1 MKNKGVTRTLLITAV
16 LLMTVL
22 LAAPLFAGGKQES
35 PSGGAEAEKPIKI
48 AYVCKMLTHPWFQAE
63 EAGAKAKAEELGV
76 EYIGID
82 ANLDDEAFMQGVES
96 ALAQGVDGLM
106 VCITDTEMGPS
117 VYDMVVKDAGI
128 PLVTIN
134 DPFVDSSGKPV
145 PHVGLDTYGTCY
157 IGGEAMAELAKERG
171 FFEPGNVVKVM
182 SVDVSFKSFLH
193 ERTMGFQAAIIDNT
207 PLTEADMITEDNE
220 TGMFEQVLP
229 VAQAIINSHPEV
241 THWLVTGL
249 NDDSAVAPLRA
260 FEEAGF
266 PMENVIAC
274 GMGGYSLSYEEFAKG
289 NKNYLAIKLD
299 PASHGSEGV
308 RVLYEAITTGNPIGD
323 LTTTS
328 GFVVG
333 YDEYKNYSWD

>member
-1 MKNKGVTRTLLITAV
+1 MRKKGTKLTLALV
-16 LLMTVL
+16 MV
-22 LAAPLFAGGKQES
+22 LAAALFAL
-35 PSGGAEAEKPIKI
+35 PLIATGAEKDTEDDQIKI

-63 EAGAKAKAEELGV
+63 EKGAKEMAAKLGV

-96 ALAQGVDGLM
+96 ALAQGVDGIA
-106 VCITDTEMGPS
+106 VCITDAEMGPV
-117 VYDMVVKDAGI
+117 VYDMVVKEAGI

-134 DPFVDSSGKPV
+134 DPFVDSSGNQV

-157 IGGEAMAELAKERG
+157 IGGKAMAELAKERG
-171 FFEPGNVVKVM
+171 FFAPGNVVKVM
-182 SVDVSFKSFLH
+182 SVNVSFKSFLH
-193 ERTMGFQAAIIDNT
+193 ERTMGYQDAIIENS
-207 PLTEADMITEDNE
+207 PLTKDDMITEDNE

-229 VAQAIINSHPEV
+229 VAQSILNSHPEA

-266 PMENVIAC
+266 DMDNVIAC
-274 GMGGYSLSYEEFAKG
+274 GLGGYSLSYEEFSKG

-299 PASHGSEGV
+299 PESHGAEGI
-308 RVLYEAITTGNPIGD
+308 RVLYESITTGDPIGD

-333 YDEYKNYSWD
+333 YDEYENYSWD

>member
-1 MKNKGVTRTLLITAV
+1 MRKRVTKLSLVAVAVLTAV
-16 LLMTVL
+16 A
-22 LAAPLFAGGKQES
+22 LAALPLFAMS
-35 PSGGAEAEKPIKI
+35 PDENGDKEDEQIKI

-63 EAGAKAKAEELGV
+63 EKGAKEMAAKLGV

-96 ALAQGVDGLM
+96 ALAQGVDGIA
-106 VCITDTEMGPS
+106 VCITDAEMGPV
-117 VYDMVVKDAGI
+117 VYDMVVGEAGI

-157 IGGEAMAELAKERG
+157 IGGKAMAELAKERG
-171 FFEPGNVVKVM
+171 FFAPGNVVKVM
-182 SVDVSFKSFLH
+182 SVNVSFKSFLH
-193 ERTMGFQAAIIDNT
+193 ERTMGYQDAIIDNS
-207 PLTEADMITEDNE
+207 PLTKDDMITEDNE

-229 VAQAIINSHPEV
+229 VAQSILNSHPEV

-274 GMGGYSLSYEEFAKG
+274 GLGGYSLSYEEFSKG
-289 NKNYLAIKLD
+289 NTNYLAIKLD
-299 PASHGSEGV
+299 PESHGAEGI
-308 RVLYEAITTGNPIGD
+308 RVLYESIISGDPIGD

-333 YDEYKNYSWD
+333 YDEYENYSWD